1 MAHRTEP
8 PITDPEDHRVRVDK
22 WLWAAR
28 FFRTRAIAAAAVEG
42 GKVQVNGERVKAA
55 KALKVGD
62 HLAVRTGQ
70 YIREISV
77 AALSE
82 RRGRASEA
90 QKLYVETADSRRARE
105 EKAAMLKVER
115 QSTPFIKGRP
125 TKRARRQLAKLKY
138 GRD

>member
-1 MAHRTEP
+1 MEVAKL
-8 PITDPEDHRVRVDK
+8 TDDSEVRVRIDK

-42 GKVQVNGERVKAA
+42 GKVQVNRERVKPA

-62 HLAVRTGQ
+62 HLTVRTGP
-70 YIREISV
+70 YIWNISV

-90 QKLYVETADSRRARE
+90 QKLYQETTDSRSARE
-105 EKAAMLKVER
+105 EKAATLKVER
-115 QSTPFIKGRP
+115 QSMPFVKGRP
-125 TKRARRQLAKLKY
+125 TKRARRQLARLKH
-138 GRD
+138 GQG